1 MMYPTFRAELARK
14 GMTIKA
20 LADSLGVGYYGLYAR
35 LAGKNRKSKSE
46 IPLDLAVRIK
56 EVLGV
61 DMPVEELF
69 RRSE

>member
-1 MMYPTFRAELARK
+1 MSYPTFRAELARK

-20 LADSLGVGYYGLYAR
+20 LADALGVGYAGLYSR
-35 LAGKNRKSKSE
+35 LARKNSRCKSE